1 MWRDYRQK
9 SKKYRSSSLYI
20 LVWAYFARAI
30 ESALMDTNLNR
41 AIGRELK
48 AMRTDE
54 NLTQARVAGKLGKP
68 QSYVS
73 KLESGERS
81 LRLSEVYDYAAA
93 LGIPLD
99 DLTRRVEVCV
109 KDYRKL
115 KKGPL
120 IPPPG
125 DCLCKSR

>member
-1 MWRDYRQK
+1 
-9 SKKYRSSSLYI
+9 
-20 LVWAYFARAI
+20 
-30 ESALMDTNLNR
+30 MDTNLNR

-99 DLTRRVEVCV
+99 AFTRRVEACI
-109 KDYRKL
+109 KDYRRL

-125 DCLCKSR
+125 DYFCKSR